1 MQVTTDIDHRKFP
14 RRQFSTRVTIR
25 DAIRGRKQTGV
36 TVDVNPLGML
46 VTVKKPM
53 QVGEILAMSF
63 PVPDGSAIAR
73 VSGEVVRVVPMP
85 GGRYRLGVE
94 FFSVENWLFDDL
106 CAYVYEV
113 PQKRELT
120 LVVSS

>member
-1 MQVTTDIDHRKFP
+1 MQVTTDTDHRKFP

-73 VSGEVVRVVPMP
+73 VSGEVVRVVPMS

-120 LVVSS
+120 LVVGS